1 MPRLAPVTS
10 RTCSK
15 KALLLARPSLHCK
28 TPRQPQG
35 VGFMGQ
41 FTDLRSYDGFAF
53 PAYVVQPAGKPRGGI
68 VVLQEIFG
76 VNSHIR
82 SVADGYAKAG
92 YLVVAPATFHR
103 VKPGVDIG
111 YGPD

>member
-15 KALLLARPSLHCK
+15 VCLLLSVVLYYTAKVRGLTHV
-28 TPRQPQG
+28 PRVREATRSFFDASQQG
-35 VGFMGQ
+35 EQFMGQ
-41 FTDLRSYDGFAF
+41 FTDLRSADGFTF
-53 PAYVVQPAGKPRGGI
+53 PAYIAQPPGKARGGV

-82 SVADGYAKAG
+82 SVADGYAKEG
-92 YLVVAPATFHR
+92 
-103 VKPGVDIG
+103 
-111 YGPD
+111 